1 MLHFLRD
8 VQCYLLDR
16 VIMPRC
22 LRDVQC
28 YLLDRA
34 IMPHNSCLFFGDM
47 HCSLYDRTIMSH
59 NRSLYDRTVMSHNRP
74 FFGDKHCSL
83 LNRATIFIQYD
94 TFNLRGSQEEA
105 KERQIYVPD
114 VVSATL
120 FCLTAAETRV
130 SHNICGK

>member
-1 MLHFLRD
+1 
-8 VQCYLLDR
+8 
-16 VIMPRC
+16 MPHC

-34 IMPHNSCLFFGDM
+34 IMPHNSCLLFGDM
-47 HCSLYDRTIMSH
+47 HCSLYDRTIMS
-59 NRSLYDRTVMSHNRP
+59 NNRP
-74 FFGDKHCSL
+74 FFGDTHCSL

-120 FCLTAAETRV
+120 FCLTAAETKV
-130 SHNICGK
+130 SNTICGK